1 MFWADVH
8 PIAAKVRETDSQAVA
23 AQEHARPV
31 EKAFHL
37 DSPRNLPLVP
47 IVDTVL
53 FPGLFVPLS
62 LARAR
67 SIAAVEAADLS
78 ADKLLLVLAQRTP
91 HVQEPDLN
99 ELYPVGV
106 LARLEKIARSN
117 DHVEVQ
123 LRTLERIR
131 VEILHGQGP
140 YLEATFEPLPEL
152 TGDDSDEFEALLR
165 VVVEQGKLNRILV
178 DRTPYPGKLY
188 FLGLE
193 LHLPLAKQ
201 QMLLL
206 ANSALEGLQV
216 IHEHMARE
224 ARIQEIHK
232 RYQSEAQKQIDRLQ
246 HDQLLRQELEHIQQ
260 ELGDEVQGDLTPLKE
275 RLEKASLPATAREE
289 AQRQL
294 RQLEHMAPASGE
306 YSLGRNYLEL
316 LVELP
321 WAEHTQDRLDLS
333 AARRILDEDHYGL
346 QPVKERILEFLAVM
360 QLNPTAHAPI
370 LCLVGPPGTGKTSL
384 GKSIARA
391 LGRKFER
398 LSLGGMHD
406 EAELRGHRR
415 TYLGAMSGRLIQ
427 AIRRSKVNNPLVM
440 LDEVDKLRQS
450 FEGDP
455 AAALLE
461 VLDPAQNHEFH
472 DNYLDVPFDLS
483 QVFFITTANTLETI
497 PSPLLDRMEVIRL
510 SGYTPEEKLHIAE
523 QHLVP
528 RLLRESGMTRPALQV
543 PAATLN
549 ALISGYTSEAGV
561 RQLERAIARL
571 IRRLALRLAEQGVE
585 PGTVEP
591 ADLIGLLGGDEVP
604 HTLTR
609 EKLNVGVATGLA
621 YTERGGELFYAEVSR
636 LPGGEPLQLT
646 GSLGEVLKESARAA
660 RSFLLSH
667 GDWLGLPEGADVPA
681 LHVHLPAGATP
692 KDGPSAGLA
701 VLCAMLSA
709 LIGKPARAEVAMTG
723 EITLCGLIL
732 PVGGIKEKVLAAH
745 RAGLR
750 QLILPAANARHLE
763 ELPASLRAEMQFF
776 LVEQVE
782 QALPHAFSDWVPPA

>member
-1 MFWADVH
+1 M
-8 PIAAKVRETDSQAVA
+8 
-23 AQEHARPV
+23 
-31 EKAFHL
+31 EKPLNLA
-37 DSPRNLPLVP
+37 SPRNLPLVP

-53 FPGLFVPLS
+53 FPGLVVPLS

-78 ADKLLLVLAQRTP
+78 ADKLLVVLAQRTS

-106 LARLEKIARSN
+106 LTRLEKIARTK

-123 LRTLERIR
+123 LRTLERSR
-131 VEILHGQGP
+131 VEFLHCQGP

-152 TGDDSDEFEALLR
+152 TGDDSEEFEALLR
-165 VVVEQGKLNRILV
+165 VVVEQGKLNRPLI

-188 FLGLE
+188 LLGLE

-201 QMLLL
+201 QKLLL

-216 IHEHMARE
+216 IQEHMARE

-246 HDQLLRQELEHIQQ
+246 HDQLLRQELEHIQK
-260 ELGDEVQGDLTPLKE
+260 ELGDEVQGDLNPLKE
-275 RLEKASLPATAREE
+275 RLEKASLPATARQE

-321 WAEHTQDRLDLS
+321 WSEHTQDRLDLS

-360 QLNPTAHAPI
+360 QLNPAAHAPI

-384 GKSIARA
+384 GKSVARA

-427 AIRRSKVNNPLVM
+427 AIRRSKVNNPLMM

-483 QVFFITTANTLETI
+483 QVFFITTANTLDTI
-497 PSPLLDRMEVIRL
+497 PTPLLDRMEVIRL
-510 SGYTPEEKLHIAE
+510 SGYTPDEKLHIAE
-523 QHLVP
+523 QHLIP
-528 RLLRESGMTRPALQV
+528 RLQRESGMTRPAFQL
-543 PAATLN
+543 PTATVA

-591 ADLIGLLGGDEVP
+591 ADLKDLLGGDEVP

-621 YTERGGELFYAEVSR
+621 YTERGGEIFYVEVSR
-636 LPGGEPLQLT
+636 LPRGEPLQLT

-667 GDWLGLPEGADVPA
+667 ADWLGLSEGADMPA

-692 KDGPSAGLA
+692 KDGPSAGLTM
-701 VLCAMLSA
+701 LCAMLSA

-750 QLILPAANARHLE
+750 QLILPAANARDME

-776 LVEQVE
+776 LVDQVE
-782 QALPHAFSDWVPPA
+782 QALPHAFSDWVPPP